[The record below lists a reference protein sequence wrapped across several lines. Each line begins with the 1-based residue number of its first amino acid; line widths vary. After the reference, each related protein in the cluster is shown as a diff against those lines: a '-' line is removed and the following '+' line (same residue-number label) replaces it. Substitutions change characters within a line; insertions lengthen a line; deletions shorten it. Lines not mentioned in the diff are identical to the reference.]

1 MAQEELSADP
11 PAIALAVIR
20 EQLKAIPRIETS
32 LAQLVQLERSMA
44 EIVVKSDGQGK
55 QLNAMWAKVDEI
67 GKWHSSHDTAAAERL
82 AKLTD
87 YVDARIADVRQE
99 IGTVSEVALAANTKV
114 DGVINQAKG
123 AGRAFAIGCA
133 LFGGLVMA
141 MVVWVV
147 SETHDTGR
155 RVAVLENRADM
166 REAQRAK

>member
-67 GKWHSSHDTAAAERL
+67 GKWHSLHDTAAAERL

-87 YVDARIADVRQE
+87 YVDARITDVRQE

-133 LFGGLVMA
+133 LFGGLVTA

-147 SETHDTGR
+147 SETYDTGR
-155 RVAVLENRADM
+155 RVAVLENKADM
-166 REAQRAK
+166 REAQRAR

>member
-67 GKWHSSHDTAAAERL
+67 GKWHSLHDTAAAERL

-87 YVDARIADVRQE
+87 YVDARITDVRRE
-99 IGTVSEVALAANTKV
+99 IDGVNELAATANTKV

-133 LFGGLVMA
+133 LFGGVVTA
-141 MVVWVV
+141 VVVWVV

-155 RVAVLENRADM
+155 RVAVLESMVSM
-166 REAQRAK
+166 REAQRAR